1 MQNKNLHNRVLVGLI
16 VILAMA
22 LATLAIYGTTAM
34 ITYGDS
40 PDWPGAFTVGSVC
53 GIWSVT
59 MFAYAKMRWAN
70 KS

>member
-1 MQNKNLHNRVLVGLI
+1 MRNKTLHNHVLIGMI

-22 LATLAIYGTTAM
+22 LATLAIYGATTM

-40 PDWPGAFTVGSVC
+40 PDWPGAVMVGSIG
-53 GIWSVT
+53 GIWSAT

-70 KS
+70 KG